1 MAASA
6 QRECTEIRAKSAE
19 GNGEM
24 NAEQY
29 LELLRQISKIAESYP
44 TTPPAERHLLRE
56 AILPIQRRILRE
68 SEYMGNGYEREC
80 EARRRT
86 VALVPQNLY
95 SYPMAKREKVLSLD
109 PKMDKH
115 VPRKKL
121 PPQLA
126 QRARGK

>member
-1 MAASA
+1 
-6 QRECTEIRAKSAE
+6 
-19 GNGEM
+19 M

-29 LELLRQISKIAESYP
+29 LDLLRHISKIAERYP

-56 AILPIQRRILRE
+56 EILPIERQILRE
-68 SEYMGNGYEREC
+68 FEYMGNGYESEC

-121 PPQLA
+121 PPQPA
-126 QRARGK
+126 HRAHDK